1 MFFPRLRR
9 QAKWVFVFLA
19 LAFAL
24 GFVAFGVGSSLPSG
38 FADILQSGGTTDL
51 TSVGEARDKVED
63 DPADAD
69 AQLELSRAYQRDANI
84 DEAVGPLA
92 KYAALRPKDENA
104 LQGLAGL
111 YTIQASRAQEEGA
124 AAGAAYQAAAG
135 ITVFQNTGTSNLF
148 QTGTLDK
155 LILDDAQQ
163 RAQDA
168 QTKATSAY
176 ANATTTYG
184 KLVKVA
190 PKDAE
195 LWYLYALSAES
206 ASKPDVALKGY
217 RQFLKLSPDAGEAPL
232 VKERIKSLEQA
243 GNPAVVSGGG
253 VTRINR

>member
-19 LAFAL
+19 LAFGL

-38 FADILQSGGTTDL
+38 FADILQSGGSTNL
-51 TSVGEARDKVED
+51 ASVGDAKDKVEKN
-63 DPADAD
+63 PADAD
-69 AQLELSRAYQRDANI
+69 AQLELSRAYQRDGSI
-84 DEAVGPLA
+84 DEAVAPLA
-92 KYAALRPKDENA
+92 SYVALRPKDENA
-104 LQGLAGL
+104 LQELAGL
-111 YTIQASRAQEEGA
+111 YTTQASRAQEEGLA
-124 AAGAAYQAAAG
+124 AAAAYQDAAG
-135 ITVFQNTGTSNLF
+135 ITVFQNAGTSNLF
-148 QTGTLDK
+148 QTGALDK
-155 LILDDAQQ
+155 LILDDAQK

-168 QTKATSAY
+168 QTKTTTAY
-176 ANATTTYG
+176 GNAADTYG

-206 ASKPDVALKGY
+206 ASKPDIALKGY
-217 RQFLKLSPDAGEAPL
+217 RQFLKLSPDAGEASL

-243 GNPAVVSGGG
+243 GNPAVVTGGG